1 MENSSHIPTVDD
13 GMPEPG
19 EEYVSTGLDTL
30 AQILVFVITALVII
44 YCFLYTHPL
53 KYVLTKIVFLP
64 FVGIFLNAIIPKGN
78 GAMIKVN
85 TLIYS
90 VIPFILAVAMFWG
103 YNSNNPDMQ
112 FEEHREWVL
121 ITNSLAKSPSEQSP
135 GLMQMEYHVGSDGIS
150 FPLIVLTT
158 LLSSI
163 AVIGSWGIKNRI
175 KEYCCWFLLL
185 EIGMLG
191 TFVALNYILFY
202 LFWEMMLVP
211 MYFLIGIW
219 GGPRREY
226 AAIKFFLYTLFGS
239 IFLLLG
245 ILYLYFSVAAAKGPD
260 FIATWDILELQDLAP
275 SLLNLQAQ
283 KIIWLAFFLG
293 FAIKVPIFPFHTW
306 LPDAHV
312 EAPTAVSVI
321 LAGILLKMGTY
332 GFLRFSYPTFPEASH
347 YFIPFMGILA
357 VINIVYGAMVAM
369 AQNDLKKLVAYSS
382 IGHMGFVI
390 LGFASMSKLGF
401 NGAQFQ
407 IISHG
412 IISGALFLIVGVLY
426 DKAHTREIDI
436 FGGIAKNMR
445 VYALITGIAT
455 MANLGLPGLCGFW
468 GEFLSLYGAFQSQY
482 ILGSGVNLMRVLVII
497 SAFGIIITAGYML
510 WMYQRVFLGP
520 QNERWAGLKDMDFRE
535 IITLAPLVILM
546 LVLGI
551 YPQPLINL
559 FQGSIG
565 ALVDT
570 LQNFAPRIV
579 GG

>member
-1 MENSSHIPTVDD
+1 MENSSHILTVDD
-13 GMPEPG
+13 GVPKPG
-19 EEYVSTGLDTL
+19 EKYIGTGMDSL
-30 AQILVFVITALVII
+30 AILIMAIVTFVVLL
-44 YCFLYTHPL
+44 YCFRITHPMH
-53 KYVLTKIVFLP
+53 YVLTKIVFLP

-78 GAMIKVN
+78 RPLIKVN

-90 VIPFILAVAMFWG
+90 VIPFILAVMMFWG
-103 YNSNNPDMQ
+103 YNSNAPGMQ
-112 FEEHREWVL
+112 FEETREWIL
-121 ITNSLAKSPSEQSP
+121 ITNTLAKTPSEQSP
-135 GLMQMEYHVGSDGIS
+135 GLMQMEYHVGTDGIS

-158 LLSSI
+158 LLSSL
-163 AVIGSWGIKNRI
+163 AVIGSWGITNRV

-245 ILYLYFSVAAAKGPD
+245 ILYLYFSVAATKGTD
-260 FIATWDILELQDLAP
+260 FVGTWDILELQSIAP
-275 SLLNLQAQ
+275 QLLSLKVQ

-347 YFIPFMGILA
+347 YFVPFVGILA
-357 VINIVYGAMVAM
+357 AINIVYGAMVAM
-369 AQNDLKKLVAYSS
+369 AQSDLKKLVAYSS

-390 LGFASMSKLGF
+390 LGFASMSTLGF
-401 NGAQFQ
+401 TGAQFQ

-412 IISGALFLIVGVLY
+412 IISGALFLIVGVIY
-426 DKAHTREIDI
+426 DRAHTREIDI

-445 VYALITGIAT
+445 VYALITGVAS

-468 GEFLSLYGAFQSQY
+468 GEFWTLYGAFQSHY
-482 ILGSGVNLMRVLVII
+482 ILGSGLNLMRVLVVI

-510 WMYQRVFLGP
+510 WMYQRIFLGP
-520 QNERWAGLKDMDFRE
+520 QNERWAKLKDVDYRE

-546 LVLGI
+546 LFLGI

-559 FQGSIG
+559 FQTSIG
-565 ALVDT
+565 ALVQT
-570 LQNFAPRIV
+570 LQNYAPLV
-579 GG
+579 GGG